1 MKTSETYTNI
11 TYNIETHILVM
22 KKIDSL
28 ILLINALSKSEKKA
42 LYQQAGE
49 NPTQKAYMKLFD
61 IIDKKNITNIENIK
75 KNYAKYYP
83 ISSLVPE
90 ANYLYQHILSTLA
103 TLSIKKKCKH
113 NLYYKIIQANILKEK
128 HLMDEH
134 FQMLDEVIE
143 ESESTEDYS
152 VSSLAQ
158 RIKLDSMRQ
167 ENFLDISE
175 NTLIKEHLRLKGY
188 LNVLNQINRQSE
200 LYELMVFYTS
210 RKSDTKIFDD
220 LAITEITFVNNLRR
234 NLFEIQKKHLLF
246 QGIYLLCKD
255 NYQAANNIYKEA
267 NELFASHKSFLNN
280 PPSDYMQ
287 FIENV
292 LKKCN
297 ENRQYSEME
306 YYLNILEGL
315 KCYTAEFNAEIEC
328 IIFTNKA
335 EYYIH
340 INDKKKIKNLINYYN
355 DTDAILKYLTPY
367 RKIQFILELS
377 LLYMKIN
384 EHKQAKKILYDIV
397 KDHNYQS
404 FFLYR
409 PCILLYYIS
418 IYELQEYD
426 FLEYSIRSA
435 RRKLK
440 NNKGVSKI
448 EEILYEF
455 FTKDIHKLSQPDKKK
470 YLEDLCKQID
480 TPQNISD
487 HLTMKIFD
495 FRNWILS
502 HV

>member
-1 MKTSETYTNI
+1 
-11 TYNIETHILVM
+11 M

-49 NPTQKAYMKLFD
+49 NPTEKAYMKIFD
-61 IIDKKNITNIENIK
+61 IIDKKNITDIESIK
-75 KNYAKYYP
+75 KNYTKYYP
-83 ISSLVPE
+83 IKSFIPE

-103 TLSIKKKCKH
+103 SLSIKKKCKH

-175 NTLIKEHLRLKGY
+175 DTLIKEHLRLKGY

-220 LAITEITFVNNLRR
+220 LTITEITFVNNLRK

-246 QGIYLLCKD
+246 QGIYLLCKN
-255 NYQAANNIYKEA
+255 NYQAASNIYKEA

-287 FIENV
+287 FIESV

-306 YYLNILEGL
+306 YYINILEGL
-315 KCYTAEFNAEIEC
+315 KCYTAEFNAETEC

-340 INDKKKIKNLINYYN
+340 TDDKKKIKELISCYK
-355 DTDAILKYLTPY
+355 DTDSIVKYLTPF

-377 LLYMKIN
+377 LLHININ
-384 EHKQAKKILYDIV
+384 EHKQAKKTLYDIV
-397 KDHNYQS
+397 KDSNYQR
-404 FFLYR
+404 FFLYK
-409 PCILLYYIS
+409 PCLLLYYIS

-426 FLEYSIRSA
+426 FLEYSIRAA

-440 NNKGVSKI
+440 NNRETSKI
-448 EEILYEF
+448 EAILYEF
-455 FTKDIHKLSQPDKKK
+455 FTKDMYKLSQSDKKK
-470 YLEDLCKQID
+470 YLEKLCKQID

-495 FRNWILS
+495 FKSWILS
-502 HV
+502 HA